1 VVLCPCS
8 VGSMLALDRPYIAS
22 SAESAIETSHELCL
36 EYGSATQLFLV
47 PFLQHEEQVSQQW
60 FFIDILSFGIQS

>member
-1 VVLCPCS
+1 MRKICLIFS

-22 SAESAIETSHELCL
+22 SQESAIEESNELCL

-47 PFLQHEEQVSQQW
+47 PFIQHEEQVSH
-60 FFIDILSFGIQS
+60 ISICDV